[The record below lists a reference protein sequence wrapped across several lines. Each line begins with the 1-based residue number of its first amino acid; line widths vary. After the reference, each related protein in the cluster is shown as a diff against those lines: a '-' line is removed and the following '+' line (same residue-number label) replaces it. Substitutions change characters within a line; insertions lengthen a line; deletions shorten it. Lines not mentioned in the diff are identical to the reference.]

1 MNVGR
6 MLVLTPVKEFLTREV
21 VVKVGGRSFPVK
33 FIEQMTQISVGWL
46 SNHLKVKLYYSNLNY
61 CSKKDDF
68 GLFSLKTG
76 REAFSVKESRSYR
89 CRVGI
94 EKDVSVL
101 NRDMKKSRK
110 VVKEQVLKNLR
121 QKGDVANRSG
131 IGKEKGKSVWI
142 PSQRSIAWA
151 PLCKGNGK
159 GLVQS
164 NDSRGA
170 LKVSSPAC
178 GSLSGESVEESK
190 IEATQSTFGSKDP
203 MSIQVVPETQFFSST
218 GNEDQ
223 SRIGGCQARNERI
236 QSGKLKSLAVKKPRG
251 KYNSSSVKIHP
262 MITRGLKGNID
273 KGFKSKTRRVTWN
286 LEEEI
291 TKVIEKRTAIGLY
304 SDDVVLYSD
313 DVVPKA
319 VNGGLL
325 ESKMGKEITVGG
337 NSWNTEEEVAK
348 VVQTGAALGLDYNGL
363 ENEIVEYLSLKETEE
378 EGREDK

>member
-1 MNVGR
+1 MLWIDKETKPQQRMNVGR

-151 PLCKGNGK
+151 PLCK
-159 GLVQS
+159 
-164 NDSRGA
+164 
-170 LKVSSPAC
+170 
-178 GSLSGESVEESK
+178 
-190 IEATQSTFGSKDP
+190 
-203 MSIQVVPETQFFSST
+203 